1 MKAKLTIALIVTA
14 IMTLA
19 GCAKYPV
26 SQSTGKEDM
35 AYLLFVTGSGND
47 NDVTVTLDGEKVFTA
62 KVVKQ
67 KNANRKGTSYG
78 VATGRRKVKVQRDGK
93 TLYDKE
99 IFVSSQETKQI
110 ILP

>member
-1 MKAKLTIALIVTA
+1 MRHKLTIAFILATVF
-14 IMTLA
+14 MLA

-26 SQSTGKEDM
+26 SQSAGKEDM
-35 AYLLFVTGSGND
+35 AYLLFVTTSD
-47 NDVTVTLDGEKVFTA
+47 NDDQVTVTLDNSQTFTA

-78 VATGRRKVKVQRDGK
+78 VATGRRKLKVERGGNV
-93 TLYDKE
+93 LYEKE
-99 IFVSSQETKQI
+99 IFISSQETKQI